1 MIDSWHFHSLHVDQ
15 EYVTVGMLPTSSGP
29 LSDRYLEPLPTFS
42 RAQKKG
48 FGPAPKRVSPSK
60 KYADRL
66 VNYNGCSRCE
76 FKKKRIEALASV
88 AQAINDFA
96 RNSVKA

>member
-1 MIDSWHFHSLHVDQ
+1 
-15 EYVTVGMLPTSSGP
+15 
-29 LSDRYLEPLPTFS
+29 
-42 RAQKKG
+42 
-48 FGPAPKRVSPSK
+48 
-60 KYADRL
+60 

-76 FKKKRIEALASV
+76 FKKKRIEALALV